1 MPFAAEWGTGNR
13 TYCAGL
19 IRKRGWGAVTA
30 ILAVMLAILLYRPLF
45 VEETE
50 WREFSVRNIY
60 RVGQNLQDIVSGDR
74 VTQTFVASSAF
85 DHILVQGYLKN
96 GAVPDGGCQ
105 MLIQDEEGKKLAEA
119 FLSAQQIAETQL
131 DFTFDSI
138 VPDGETVYT
147 IVIEPKGIR
156 ENHALQLYRF
166 NSSMDLYPAG
176 KLSCNGREEN
186 GNLIFSVYEERTGT
200 IFRRI
205 FCENLQEDI
214 KTGNFRRVY
223 LLCGDEAYLKIQYKD
238 KLIKALNPDDDTM
251 NFSKYEGKG
260 IEVREM
266 IDLCE
271 TMPFFADYRVILV
284 ENSGFLR
291 TSVMNLLII

>member
-1 MPFAAEWGTGNR
+1 MKNLQEDIKTGNFRRVYLLCGDEAYLKIQYKDKLIKALNPDDDTMNFSKYEGKGIEVREMIDLCETMPFFADYRVILVENSGFFKNKCDELKTEHIVPV
-13 TYCAGL
+13 L

-131 DFTFDSI
+131 DFTFDPI

-205 FCENLQEDI
+205 FL
-214 KTGNFRRVY
+214 
-223 LLCGDEAYLKIQYKD
+223 
-238 KLIKALNPDDDTM
+238 
-251 NFSKYEGKG
+251 
-260 IEVREM
+260 
-266 IDLCE
+266 
-271 TMPFFADYRVILV
+271 
-284 ENSGFLR
+284 
-291 TSVMNLLII
+291 

>member
-1 MPFAAEWGTGNR
+1 M
-13 TYCAGL
+13 
-19 IRKRGWGAVTA
+19 
-30 ILAVMLAILLYRPLF
+30 
-45 VEETE
+45 EETE

-105 MLIQDEEGKKLAEA
+105 MLLQDEEGKKLAEA

-131 DFTFDSI
+131 DFTFDPI

-205 FCENLQEDI
+205 FL
-214 KTGNFRRVY
+214 
-223 LLCGDEAYLKIQYKD
+223 
-238 KLIKALNPDDDTM
+238 
-251 NFSKYEGKG
+251 
-260 IEVREM
+260 
-266 IDLCE
+266 
-271 TMPFFADYRVILV
+271 
-284 ENSGFLR
+284 
-291 TSVMNLLII
+291 